1 MGLFLFLVLSY
12 VLMSGSC
19 LFGPYL
25 LFLLFLSFIALS
37 MTWTGVD
44 SHICRGHD

>member
-25 LFLLFLSFIALS
+25 LFLLSLSFYRFIDD
-37 MTWTGVD
+37 VD
-44 SHICRGHD
+44 RSGFSYMQGT